1 MNSHSYFL
9 RRAAAILLLL
19 ALLLPACV
27 TAEPPQATG
36 TPQLVVTAEPGE
48 GYPPPV
54 TIIASPTPRPFVS
67 PTSPSYPPPGGQAY
81 IPQPTTTPALP
92 TITRG
97 AYVHTQ
103 SGNTFELLFVR
114 SDYSQSGELCEM
126 YLSPDGQKAALFLC
140 NTEGKAQVL
149 IVDLVTGDYFNANIT
164 AVDDYSGKTYGRQTW
179 FRGWFP
185 DSKRVLLMS
194 GWLEILNVETGE
206 WQMVTSGSF
215 DESISDAAVSP
226 DGQRIVYTALQL
238 LGTLKLIDADGHPIG
253 EWLPPSPKPG
263 DIPDGLSWSPNGSIV
278 AFIWDQIVSQFNYG
292 PLWVLDPQTM
302 EQRQLS
308 PEGVYDSSP
317 IWSPQGDHILIV
329 RRENMDDDAAN
340 FDLGRLV
347 SNLWV
352 VNVTSGE
359 WRQLTDLQ
367 GAGAWAP
374 AWTPDG
380 SGVVFISNTGGQ
392 MAVWMVNADGSGL
405 SQLRLADNLMLRAF
419 GVLP

>member
-1 MNSHSYFL
+1 MIYNLLHMNSQICFQH
-9 RRAAAILLLL
+9 RAAAGLLLL
-19 ALLLPACV
+19 ALLLPACATV
-27 TAEPPQATG
+27 EPPQATG
-36 TPQLVVTAEPGE
+36 TPQVVVTAEPGD
-48 GYPPPV
+48 GYPPP
-54 TIIASPTPRPFVS
+54 TDMPPSPTP
-67 PTSPSYPPPGGQAY
+67 YPPPGQAAY
-81 IPQPTTTPALP
+81 TPWPTVTPALP
-92 TITRG
+92 AIARG
-97 AYVHTQ
+97 ASAHTQ
-103 SGNTFELLFVR
+103 SGNTFELLFVGLN
-114 SDYSQSGELCEM
+114 YSQSGELCEM
-126 YLSPDGQKAALFLC
+126 YLSPDGQKAALFMC
-140 NTEGKAQVL
+140 HTEGKAQVL
-149 IVDLVTGDYFNANIT
+149 IVDLASGNYFD
-164 AVDDYSGKTYGRQTW
+164 AVIIGVSGYSGDPFAKRTW

-194 GWLEILNVETGE
+194 DWLEILNVETGE
-206 WQMVTSGSF
+206 RQMVTSGSF
-215 DESISDAAVSP
+215 DETVSDAAVSP

-238 LGTLKLIDADGHPIG
+238 SGALKLVGADGLQIG
-253 EWLPPSPKPG
+253 ESPPPSPKPG
-263 DIPDGLSWSPNGSIV
+263 VRPRGLTWSPSGSLV
-278 AFIWDQIVSQFNYG
+278 AFVWDQIVGQFNNYG

-302 EQRQLS
+302 EQRPLS

-317 IWSPQGDHILIV
+317 IWSPQGDQILVV
-329 RRENMDDDAAN
+329 RRENMDNDAAN

-405 SQLRLADNLMLRAF
+405 SQLRPADDLMLRAF
-419 GVLP
+419 GILP